1 FRTRMVVLRFFV
13 LSLIWLVS
21 FQGCNSG
28 TASPA
33 PPPPADVSVITVVPD
48 TVSLSSEWI
57 GTLDGFVNAQI
68 RPQVSGYLVRR
79 NYQEGTMVAK
89 GQVLFEIDPRPFEA
103 VLASAQAR
111 QAEAQAPPGKP
122 QRDLDRARSRA
133 A

>member
-1 FRTRMVVLRFFV
+1 MVVLRFFV

-79 NYQEGTMVAK
+79 NYQEGAIVRQ

-103 VLASAQAR
+103 AVAQAQAR
-111 QAEAQAPPGKP
+111 LAEAQAQLGRTE
-122 QRDLDRARSRA
+122 RDLARDRPLAEQRA
-133 A
+133 